1 MFLIYTTNAKDVT
14 SEGWKLSEKSES
26 KTVRFLVWVK
36 ALRAPFFTAVLIPVF
51 LGTTVAWF
59 SFGAFN
65 PTYFVLSLIGTVCVN
80 AGTNLA
86 NDYFDYKSGCDL
98 VDTDFSSPFSGGSG
112 LLPRGVLSPRKV
124 YIASLISFVFAG
136 LIGVFL
142 ALTRGWVIV
151 VLGLIGVFSGYFYTT
166 QIAPLGIGELIVGL
180 NCGPLVV
187 IGSYYVQTQT
197 IALEPIVA
205 SIPVGILILEV
216 LWINE
221 IPDYY
226 ADAKAGKKTLV
237 TRIGTKRAADVYG
250 VLMFSTY
257 AAILLGVSLS
267 LMPVLT
273 LLSFLTAP
281 LAIRAVYVARR
292 NYGDPRKLIP
302 ANAGTVLVHL
312 FTGLLLCIAYV
323 ISGYMTGL

>member
-1 MFLIYTTNAKDVT
+1 MT
-14 SEGWKLSEKSES
+14 EGRKLSKKSEN
-26 KTVRFLVWVK
+26 KTARFLVWVK
-36 ALRAPFFTAVLIPVF
+36 ELRAPFFTAVLIPVL
-51 LGTTVAWF
+51 LGTIMAWF
-59 SFGAFN
+59 SFGAFDS
-65 PTYFVLSLIGTVCVN
+65 TYFILSLIGIVCVN

-86 NDYFDYKSGCDL
+86 NDYFDYKSGCDS
-98 VDTDFSSPFSGGSG
+98 VDTDFNSPFSGGSG
-112 LLPRGVLSPRKV
+112 LLPRGILNPRKV
-124 YIASLISFVFAG
+124 YIASLVAFILAS
-136 LIGVFL
+136 LIGAFL

-166 QIAPLGIGELIVGL
+166 KLAPLGIGELIVGL
-180 NCGPLVV
+180 NCGPLAV
-187 IGSYYVQTQT
+187 IGSYYVQTQI

-237 TRIGTKRAADVYG
+237 TRLGRKRAADIYG
-250 VLMFSTY
+250 LLMFFTY
-257 AAILLGVSLS
+257 AVILLGVSLS

-302 ANAGTVLVHL
+302 ANATTVLVHL
-312 FTGLLLCIAYV
+312 FTGLLLCISYV
-323 ISGYMTGL
+323 VSGYMAGL

>member
-1 MFLIYTTNAKDVT
+1 M
-14 SEGWKLSEKSES
+14 SEGWKLSEKSEN
-26 KTVRFLVWVK
+26 KKVTLLVWIK
-36 ALRAPFFTAVLIPVF
+36 AIRAPFFTAVLIPVF
-51 LGTTVAWF
+51 LGAIVAWY

-65 PTYFVLSLIGTVCVN
+65 LTYFVLSLIGAVCVN

-98 VDTDFSSPFSGGSG
+98 VNTDFNSPFSGGSG
-112 LLPRGVLSPRKV
+112 LLPRGVLNPRKV
-124 YIASLISFVFAG
+124 YIASLVSFVFAG

-142 ALTRGWVIV
+142 ALTRGWIIV
-151 VLGLIGVFSGYFYTT
+151 AFGLIGVFSGYFYTT
-166 QIAPLGIGELIVGL
+166 QLAPRGIGELIVGL

-205 SIPVGILILEV
+205 SIPLGMLILEV

-226 ADAKAGKKTLV
+226 ADAKAGKTTLV
-237 TRIGTKRAADVYG
+237 TRIGRKKAVDVYG
-250 VLMFSTY
+250 MLMFSTY
-257 AAILLGVSLS
+257 AVILLGVSLS

-273 LLSFLTAP
+273 LLSFLTIP
-281 LAIRAVYVARR
+281 LAIRTVYVAKR
-292 NYGDPRKLIP
+292 NYEDPRKLIP

-312 FTGLLLCIAYV
+312 FTGLLLCIAYI
-323 ISGYMTGL
+323 ISGYMAGL

>member
-1 MFLIYTTNAKDVT
+1 M
-14 SEGWKLSEKSES
+14 
-26 KTVRFLVWVK
+26 
-36 ALRAPFFTAVLIPVF
+36 
-51 LGTTVAWF
+51 AWS
-59 SFGAFN
+59 SFGTFD
-65 PTYFVLSLIGTVCVN
+65 PTYLVLSLIGAVCVN

-112 LLPRGVLSPRKV
+112 LLPRGVLNPRKV
-124 YIASLISFVFAG
+124 YIASLVFFVFAG

-142 ALTRGWVIV
+142 TLTRGWAIV
-151 VLGLIGVFSGYFYTT
+151 ALGLIGVFSGYFYTT
-166 QIAPLGIGELIVGL
+166 RLATRGIGEFIVGI
-180 NCGPLVV
+180 NCGPLAV
-187 IGSYYVQTQT
+187 IGSYYVQTQS

-205 SIPVGILILEV
+205 SIPIGILILEI

-226 ADAKAGKKTLV
+226 ADTKAGKKTLV
-237 TRIGTKRAADVYG
+237 TRIGRKRAADVYG
-250 VLMFSTY
+250 MLMFSTY
-257 AAILLGVSLS
+257 AVILFGVSLS

-281 LAIRAVYVARR
+281 LAIEAVYVARKY
-292 NYGDPRKLIP
+292 YGDPRKLIP

-323 ISGYMTGL
+323 ISGYVAGL

>member
-1 MFLIYTTNAKDVT
+1 
-14 SEGWKLSEKSES
+14 
-26 KTVRFLVWVK
+26 
-36 ALRAPFFTAVLIPVF
+36 
-51 LGTTVAWF
+51 VAWF

-65 PTYFVLSLIGTVCVN
+65 LAYFVLSLIGAVCVN

-98 VDTDFSSPFSGGSG
+98 VNTGFSSPFSGGSG
-112 LLPRGVLSPRKV
+112 LLPKGVLSPRKV
-124 YIASLISFVFAG
+124 YIASLVSFIFAG
-136 LIGVFL
+136 FIGLFL

-166 QIAPLGIGELIVGL
+166 QLAPRGIGEFVVGL

-187 IGSYYVQTQT
+187 VGSYYVQTQT

-237 TRIGTKRAADVYG
+237 TRLGRKRAADVYG
-250 VLMFSTY
+250 MLMFSTY
-257 AAILLGVSLS
+257 GVILVGVSLS

-273 LLSFLTAP
+273 LLSFLTTP
-281 LAIRAVYVARR
+281 LAIKAVNAARR
-292 NYGDPRKLIP
+292 NYEDPRKLIP

-323 ISGYMTGL
+323 ISSYMAGL